1 MKKLFGLLVLSCLLL
16 MTACGQSSSNS
27 KEEQS
32 KTLTVSAAASLT
44 DVTKDLEEA
53 FHKDHP
59 NVKVNFNYGG
69 SGALRQQIDKGAPVD
84 VLMSANTKD
93 VDLLKQKGKVKE
105 TYDYARNTLVL
116 IHKKGSPIK
125 SVNQLGDEDHLA
137 MGEVESV
144 PAGKYG
150 KTYLESQ
157 KLWSKVEPKVVYA
170 KDVREVLNYVD
181 KGNAQLGFVYNTD
194 LYVGKQQHKGV
205 EKVAEAPLKKP
216 IVYRM
221 GRVTDT
227 KEAKAWYNFMKSHKA
242 QQIMKDYHFKN

>member
-84 VLMSANTKD
+84 LS
-93 VDLLKQKGKVKE
+93 
-105 TYDYARNTLVL
+105 L
-116 IHKKGSPIK
+116 IHI
-125 SVNQLGDEDHLA
+125 
-137 MGEVESV
+137 
-144 PAGKYG
+144 
-150 KTYLESQ
+150 
-157 KLWSKVEPKVVYA
+157 
-170 KDVREVLNYVD
+170 
-181 KGNAQLGFVYNTD
+181 
-194 LYVGKQQHKGV
+194 
-205 EKVAEAPLKKP
+205 
-216 IVYRM
+216 
-221 GRVTDT
+221 
-227 KEAKAWYNFMKSHKA
+227 
-242 QQIMKDYHFKN
+242 